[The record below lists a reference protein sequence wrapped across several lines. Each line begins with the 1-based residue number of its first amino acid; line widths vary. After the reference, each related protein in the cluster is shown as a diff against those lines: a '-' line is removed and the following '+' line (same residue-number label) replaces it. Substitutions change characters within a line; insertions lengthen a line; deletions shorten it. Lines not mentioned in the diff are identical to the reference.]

1 MAIGLP
7 QLMTRRWIERP
18 LNAAMATVLSSPLHV
33 IVSSRLLL
41 MLIPG
46 RRTGRIYRVPAGYA
60 QHGDELF
67 IGTGLTQWRRNLQA
81 APEITVVLRGQSRRR
96 TESWDALLEAH
107 GERIQEVFSAAPDPR
122 RALEAADLIAKVL
135 SGLRPNYREI
145 LILREVEGLSYE
157 EIGQV
162 LECSIDSVKAQ
173 LRRGREE
180 LEEKLRHFIGRPGV

>member
-81 APEITVVLRGQSRRR
+81 APEITVVLRGQSRRAR
-96 TESWDALLEAH
+96 TEVITDEDRVVDLYRHILQAGLVHARYAGIHADSD
-107 GERIQEVFSAAPDPR
+107 GAPNR
-122 RALEAADLIAKVL
+122 ADLRTALANGMALVHL
-135 SGLRPNYREI
+135 TL
-145 LILREVEGLSYE
+145 L
-157 EIGQV
+157 
-162 LECSIDSVKAQ
+162 
-173 LRRGREE
+173 
-180 LEEKLRHFIGRPGV
+180 